1 MSSLLPYLAIAQ
13 VVPPTPANTQILN
26 RASGTYVDPNNP
38 LIPINATSNTVTVT
52 VAEVA
57 GITNVPA
64 GIIDVNGGSVSLGD
78 VVNFDFLVTNTGNAP
93 SNIVFPAVA
102 NITTVNVGTLQY
114 QLDLNNDGDFLD
126 PGEDLQTGSFT
137 TTTPIPAGSSVRVRV
152 VGTVTAAAAGAPVSV
167 RLGDTGAN
175 DNSAGT
181 QNQPDSGLEPPLV
194 GVDGTNANEVRTV
207 NVGPDAPVNGER
219 EASAIQ
225 ATTVATA
232 VRNVALATVLKART
246 AYDPGLTNAVTDDS
260 LTYRLN
266 LRVAA
271 TSPNPAQFTS
281 ASLEGTQV
289 NVDDVDQPRILVSD
303 VIPAGTRIDDTF
315 NAALNLPAGWQAV
328 YQYTATAAGTIPI
341 VSTAPGAL
349 PAAAWSTIVPT
360 ALTAPSV
367 VR

>member
-1 MSSLLPYLAIAQ
+1 MSSLLPYLAIAE

-38 LIPINATSNTVTVT
+38 GTTINTTSNTVTVT

-102 NITTVNVGTLQY
+102 NITTVGLSTAPGPGTLQY
-114 QLDLNNDGDFLD
+114 QLDLNNDGNFDA
-126 PGEDLQTGSFT
+126 GEGLQTGSFT

-181 QNQPDSGLEPPLV
+181 QNQPDSGAEPPLTT
-194 GVDGTNANEVRTV
+194 GTDPVAGAAGSEGEIRTV
-207 NVGPDAPVNGER
+207 NVAPDAPVNGER

-232 VRNVALATVLKART
+232 VRNIALATVLKART
-246 AYDPGLTNAVTDDS
+246 AYSPGLTNAVIDDL

-266 LRVAA
+266 LRVAT
-271 TSPNPAQFTS
+271 TSPNP
-281 ASLEGTQV
+281 
-289 NVDDVDQPRILVSD
+289 
-303 VIPAGTRIDDTF
+303 
-315 NAALNLPAGWQAV
+315 
-328 YQYTATAAGTIPI
+328 
-341 VSTAPGAL
+341 
-349 PAAAWSTIVPT
+349 
-360 ALTAPSV
+360 
-367 VR
+367 

>member
-102 NITTVNVGTLQY
+102 NITTVGLNAGTLQY
-114 QLDLNNDGDFLD
+114 QLDLNNDGVFAGADEL
-126 PGEDLQTGSFT
+126 LLRTAAFT

-194 GVDGTNANEVRTV
+194 GGEGTNTNEVRTV
-207 NVGPDAPVNGER
+207 NVGLDAPVNGER

-225 ATTVATA
+225 ATTVA
-232 VRNVALATVLKART
+232 
-246 AYDPGLTNAVTDDS
+246 
-260 LTYRLN
+260 
-266 LRVAA
+266 
-271 TSPNPAQFTS
+271 
-281 ASLEGTQV
+281 
-289 NVDDVDQPRILVSD
+289 
-303 VIPAGTRIDDTF
+303 
-315 NAALNLPAGWQAV
+315 
-328 YQYTATAAGTIPI
+328 
-341 VSTAPGAL
+341 
-349 PAAAWSTIVPT
+349 
-360 ALTAPSV
+360 
-367 VR
+367 

>member
-126 PGEDLQTGSFT
+126 LGEGLQTGSFT

-225 ATTVATA
+225 ATTVAT
-232 VRNVALATVLKART
+232 
-246 AYDPGLTNAVTDDS
+246 
-260 LTYRLN
+260 
-266 LRVAA
+266 
-271 TSPNPAQFTS
+271 
-281 ASLEGTQV
+281 
-289 NVDDVDQPRILVSD
+289 
-303 VIPAGTRIDDTF
+303 
-315 NAALNLPAGWQAV
+315 
-328 YQYTATAAGTIPI
+328 
-341 VSTAPGAL
+341 
-349 PAAAWSTIVPT
+349 
-360 ALTAPSV
+360 
-367 VR
+367 